1 MVEMGRDPLHMNSTK
16 QGRTTPLHLE
26 EIQQQREVG
35 SAGIK
40 STKDLKLPLNEKD
53 AESSQKLRDEL
64 MEALELVDSNRVK
77 ILDNDFMSSGSAKN
91 NAELRV

>member
-53 AESSQKLRDEL
+53 AESS
-64 MEALELVDSNRVK
+64 
-77 ILDNDFMSSGSAKN
+77 
-91 NAELRV
+91 